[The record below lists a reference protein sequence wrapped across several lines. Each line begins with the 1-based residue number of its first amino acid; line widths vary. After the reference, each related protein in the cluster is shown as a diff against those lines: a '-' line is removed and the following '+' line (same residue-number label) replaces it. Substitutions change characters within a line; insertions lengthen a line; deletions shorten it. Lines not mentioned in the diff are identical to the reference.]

1 MGADPAVPALK
12 GLARWRHRRTL
23 RRIEANRQR
32 RQDIRIGMPKVL
44 NMYSHTPFF
53 MGYFQALGLPKGN
66 LLFSKTTDE
75 EMYKEGAKRGSID
88 PCFPSKLCI
97 SHVHDLVMRVHKRS
111 PLRYIVFPMVDSF
124 ESPLKNTMGSRAC
137 PTVVATPEAV
147 KAAFTKEKDVFGEAG
162 ITYLNPFLNLDKPVV
177 LRQQMLETFRGP
189 LDLDPVEND
198 LAVQAGLEALRR
210 YNERFFERGREI
222 IRKLEAENRLGFVL
236 LARPYHNDDGVNH
249 EILLNLQRLGYP
261 VLAEDS
267 VPVDP
272 EFTRKLFR
280 DDLESG
286 AVSDPMEIQDVWPT
300 SFSENTSRKI
310 WAAKVVA
317 RHPNLVGIELSSFK
331 CGHDAPPYTVIERIL
346 STSKTPFFTFRDL
359 DENSPGGAIKIRM
372 ETIDYFLKREK
383 EKLLRAPAA
392 TRAVA
397 KLEDLFQL
405 DVRVNA
411 KGTPVAPA
419 CSPKGEEAAPEERA
433 PAEERELVE
442 A

>member
-1 MGADPAVPALK
+1 
-12 GLARWRHRRTL
+12 
-23 RRIEANRQR
+23 
-32 RQDIRIGMPKVL
+32 
-44 NMYSHTPFF
+44 
-53 MGYFQALGLPKGN
+53 
-66 LLFSKTTDE
+66 
-75 EMYKEGAKRGSID
+75 
-88 PCFPSKLCI
+88 
-97 SHVHDLVMRVHKRS
+97 
-111 PLRYIVFPMVDSF
+111 
-124 ESPLKNTMGSRAC
+124 
-137 PTVVATPEAV
+137 
-147 KAAFTKEKDVFGEAG
+147 
-162 ITYLNPFLNLDKPVV
+162 
-177 LRQQMLETFRGP
+177 MLETFRGP

-261 VLAEDS
+261 VLADDS

-346 STSKTPFFTFRDL
+346 STSKTPFFTFRDRK
-359 DENSPGGAIKIRM
+359 S
-372 ETIDYFLKREK
+372 
-383 EKLLRAPAA
+383 
-392 TRAVA
+392 V
-397 KLEDLFQL
+397 
-405 DVRVNA
+405 
-411 KGTPVAPA
+411 
-419 CSPKGEEAAPEERA
+419 
-433 PAEERELVE
+433 
-442 A
+442 